1 MMTDLPKP
9 GTLSELL
16 NFAVLRIV
24 AANHQTGSAQIGT
37 GYVCVVEFARD
48 LGTHVLV
55 TNKHVIDGANLISFD
70 VHLATGEG
78 DAAPDSDTATIT
90 VSAGQVPVIMHP
102 RCDLVAILITP
113 AIEAAAVARGCKFFV
128 SPLPLGIFLTD
139 EAALGLDIV
148 EPITMIGYPSGLWDE
163 QNKLP
168 LFRRGFTASHPAIDF
183 NGKPEFSVDIAV
195 FSGSS
200 GSPVFLIEQGLL
212 LNKGDT
218 AWSPKQRFWF
228 LGTLWGGPR
237 MTEKGEIRVEPVPTG
252 ANVHVETG
260 VRMHLG
266 WVIKAKETRWLLDE
280 AKASLIRSG
289 LVKVPEDAGI
299 TDLTKNTSPP
309 V

>member
-1 MMTDLPKP
+1 MVALPKP
-9 GTLSELL
+9 TTLVEQL
-16 NFAVLRIV
+16 NFTVLRIV
-24 AANHQTGSAQIGT
+24 AGSQTGNAQIGT
-37 GYVCVVEFARD
+37 GYVCLVEFEQN
-48 LGTHVLV
+48 LSTHVLV
-55 TNKHVIDGANLISFD
+55 TNRHVVEDAQWVSFD
-70 VHLATGEG
+70 VHLAAESD
-78 DAAPDSDTATIT
+78 DAMPDSETVNINIATGHAPA
-90 VSAGQVPVIMHP
+90 VLHP
-102 RCDLVAILITP
+102 RCDLVAIVITA
-113 AIEAAAVARGCKFFV
+113 AINTTTASRGRKAFLR
-128 SPLPLGIFLTD
+128 PLPLGIFLTD
-139 EAALGLDIV
+139 ETALGLDLV
-148 EPITMIGYPSGLWDE
+148 EPITMVGYPSGLWDE
-163 QNKLP
+163 QNRLP

-237 MTEKGEIRVEPVPTG
+237 MTEKGEVRVEPIPTG

-280 AKASLIRSG
+280 VRTSLVKAG
-289 LVKVPEDAGI
+289 LVKIPEGAADVAPGAAV
-299 TDLTKNTSPP
+299 SPT
-309 V
+309 